1 MALILVRSV
10 KVCVSF
16 VRALALQ
23 IFDRLNR
30 LHVLELLIAKNWP
43 HSDVYLHSLVD
54 WTTARR
60 GKLVLR
66 L

>member
-10 KVCVSF
+10 KVCINF

-30 LHVLELLIAKNWP
+30 LHVLELFVAKNWP

-54 WTTARR
+54 WATARR
-60 GKLVLR
+60 GKLVL
-66 L
+66 